1 MPARVLWLGAGCDRL
16 PQRPGTDGQR
26 SRQRHISLVRPRDVV
41 DSAAH
46 RGSRSTRRWCPQ
58 RLGLVPADGALHG
71 PGEHPLETCSWP
83 LRASNTVRRHS
94 PQPAFASWV
103 RVREVPDPKS
113 RCPGSGRPCWPSGS
127 PPDALPG
134 LPAGFSKGG
143 FGDEL
148 AVDHIG
154 RAPTAAGAQP
164 ETAGRR
170 DSRRAS
176 DDNTRIHLPARGPV
190 VRLAGAPCAKDAE
203 ILVLRHSVA
212 ALRRQVARSKPD
224 WADRVVIVMLAR
236 LLPSRLRPHRIV
248 TPATLLAWHWRTLW
262 ARLLDLVWL
271 ASATGQ
277 PQMVLREPAAART
290 VGHDGRDPQA
300 RDPHR
305 DGQSDVGHRR
315 VQGDL
320 VRLGHRIASS
330 TVWQI
335 LHATGTGPAPRRPGP
350 PGSSS

>member
-1 MPARVLWLGAGCDRL
+1 MPSRACL
-16 PQRPGTDGQR
+16 P
-26 SRQRHISLVRPRDVV
+26 
-41 DSAAH
+41 
-46 RGSRSTRRWCPQ
+46 
-58 RLGLVPADGALHG
+58 
-71 PGEHPLETCSWP
+71 
-83 LRASNTVRRHS
+83 
-94 PQPAFASWV
+94 
-103 RVREVPDPKS
+103 
-113 RCPGSGRPCWPSGS
+113 
-127 PPDALPG
+127 
-134 LPAGFSKGG
+134 GFSKGG
-143 FGDEL
+143 VGDEL

-176 DDNTRIHLPARGPV
+176 DDNTRVHLPARGPV

-248 TPATLLAWHWRTLW
+248 TPATLLAWHRRILW

-277 PQMVLREPAAART
+277 PQMGLREPAAART
-290 VGHDGRDPQA
+290 AGHYSRDPQA

-335 LHATGTGPAPRRPGP
+335 LHAAGTAQHPAVRAR

>member
-1 MPARVLWLGAGCDRL
+1 MPSRACL
-16 PQRPGTDGQR
+16 P
-26 SRQRHISLVRPRDVV
+26 
-41 DSAAH
+41 
-46 RGSRSTRRWCPQ
+46 
-58 RLGLVPADGALHG
+58 
-71 PGEHPLETCSWP
+71 
-83 LRASNTVRRHS
+83 
-94 PQPAFASWV
+94 
-103 RVREVPDPKS
+103 
-113 RCPGSGRPCWPSGS
+113 
-127 PPDALPG
+127 
-134 LPAGFSKGG
+134 GFSKGG
-143 FGDEL
+143 VGDEL